1 MFSPYAVGRSE
12 IFQKNLNGI
21 RMLPARCG
29 VDVDFFNLLRNDLN
43 ISLNEQQI
51 EAVRAEDRRILLE
64 ACPGSGKTT
73 TLVAR
78 IAYQILCR
86 RFDASGMLTLTFSRA
101 SARDMERRFRS
112 LFVNLI
118 NQPVHFSTIHSFCYR
133 FLFFCRKRQQLFIP
147 ELIEKQY
154 YNGKSKILSKLY
166 LEINQ
171 EYPGEDQIEEL
182 SNEISFVKNKLMK
195 PEQLK
200 SDFESF
206 PEIFR
211 RYEEFKQ
218 EKQLID
224 FDDMLVMA
232 YDILLKNRGLYREYG
247 IFPQV
252 LLDEAQDTSLLQHRI
267 IEELSRQGNLFMV
280 GDTDQSIYGFRGA
293 EPEYIVNI
301 QSLYPDAR
309 ILRLETNYRST
320 GKIVQ
325 LSDQFIRQNVSRH
338 QKNMSTGNEAG
349 DEPVVCIL
357 KDMEQQLQK
366 VMQLVEAEP
375 CPWKTA
381 ILYRNNLSGLS
392 VAWELIQ
399 KGIPVHIRE
408 DYSSF
413 FRHFVVSDV
422 FAFFSFAAEPWNIES
437 FRKIYYK
444 IGASLSK
451 NDIRKVEERLEDST
465 SPGQMQQTDILSLLL
480 KLNHHRKHIAG
491 HLVRIRRG
499 MNRILRS
506 NPYQA
511 IEIIEEELQYG
522 DYLKRNAGYLRIF
535 HALKHFAR
543 NTKTLEEFKARL
555 RALKN
560 GIDQHYR
567 KAAPEAV
574 HLLTLHGS
582 KGLEFDN
589 VILIDLIEGW
599 FPDEKSI
606 DDLNAGDRKAYEE
619 EVRLFYVGVTRAKK
633 KIYLLSP
640 EKLEGEK
647 TVQSRFVRQFIKPE
661 QSEELGEGQIVHHTK
676 FGKGVV
682 KYCEDGVAEILFKRY
697 GYRKLSVKVCLESGL
712 LRTEE

>member
-1 MFSPYAVGRSE
+1 MEFFS
-12 IFQKNLNGI
+12 FLQK
-21 RMLPARCG
+21 
-29 VDVDFFNLLRNDLN
+29 DLN
-43 ISLNEQQI
+43 INLNDQQA

-101 SARDMERRFRS
+101 SARDMERRFTS
-112 LFVNLI
+112 LFGSLI

-133 FLFFCRKRQQLFIP
+133 FLFFCRKKQMLSMP

-154 YNGKSKILSKLY
+154 YNGKTKILNKLY

-182 SNEISFVKNKLMK
+182 SNEISFVKNKLIQ

-206 PEIFR
+206 PEIYR
-211 RYEEFKQ
+211 RYEEYKKD
-218 EKQLID
+218 KQLID
-224 FDDMLVMA
+224 FDDMLVMT
-232 YDILLKNRGLYREYG
+232 YDILQKNKGLYREYG

-267 IEELSRQGNLFMV
+267 IEELARQGSLFMV

-301 QSLYPDAR
+301 RSLYPDAR

-325 LSDQFIRQNVSRH
+325 LSDRFIRQNVYRH
-338 QKNMSTGNEAG
+338 QKNMATGNEAG
-349 DEPVVCIL
+349 EEPVVCIL
-357 KDMEQQLQK
+357 KDEEKQLQK
-366 VMQLVEAEP
+366 VIQLVEGEM

-381 ILYRNNLSGLS
+381 VLYRNNLSGLP
-392 VAWELIQ
+392 VAWELLQ
-399 KGIPVHIRE
+399 KGISFNIRE

-413 FRHFVVSDV
+413 FRHIVVCDV
-422 FAFFSFAAEPWNIES
+422 FAFFSFAAEPWNMES
-437 FRKIYYK
+437 FGKIYYK
-444 IGASLSK
+444 MGASLSK
-451 NDIRKVEERLEDST
+451 NDIRKAEESLEVSSDQ
-465 SPGQMQQTDILSLLL
+465 PHQTDILSLLL

-499 MNRILRS
+499 MNRIMRS

-511 IEIIEEELQYG
+511 LEIMEEDLQYG
-522 DYLKRNAGYLRIF
+522 NYLKRNAGYVHVF
-535 HALKHFAR
+535 YALKHFAR
-543 NTKTLEEFKARL
+543 NTRTLEEYKVRL
-555 RALKN
+555 RTLKN
-560 GIDQHYR
+560 GIDQYYR
-567 KAAPEAV
+567 KAVPEAV

-589 VILIDLIEGW
+589 VILMDLIEGW
-599 FPDEKSI
+599 FPDEKCI
-606 DDLNAGDRKAYEE
+606 DDLNTGNRKAYEE

-640 EKLEGEK
+640 GKLEGK
-647 TVQSRFVRQFIKPE
+647 QATQSRFVRQFMKPD
-661 QSEELGEGQIVHHTK
+661 QSDELGEGQIVRHTK
-676 FGKGVV
+676 FGEGVV
-682 KYCEDGVAEILFKRY
+682 IHCEDGVAEILFKRY
-697 GYRKLSVKVCLESGL
+697 GHRKLSVKVCLESGM